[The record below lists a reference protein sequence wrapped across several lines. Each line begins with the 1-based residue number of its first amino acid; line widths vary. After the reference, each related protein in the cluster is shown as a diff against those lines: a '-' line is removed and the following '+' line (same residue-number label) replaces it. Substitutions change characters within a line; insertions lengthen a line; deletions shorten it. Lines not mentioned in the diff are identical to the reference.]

1 MNLQDLKLWQRELAL
16 ANAGY
21 LQDAPQPSL
30 CIVWEDPADLDA
42 PAKITTPSPQ
52 WLRMATLGGVLPPVE
67 AYHDARLSIELT
79 DGRSYQGVTYL
90 EAQDLRLFAKEKGEQ
105 VRQERV
111 TDYPVHAA
119 PVISSLTEQE
129 ALEYILKKDVPARAW
144 SKAHGASHNRPNF
157 VIAPRQALPGS
168 RFVRN
173 AWGLNPDPA
182 SPIEVSMER
191 ARELFCRQVANR
203 YLGLEAKLEKERGV
217 AMLTGEPVEEKLQ
230 QLRAVDLKD
239 LRRKAYEEVSTP
251 EGLETLVPEILNEP
265 PA

>member
-1 MNLQDLKLWQRELAL
+1 MQLQNLKLWQRELAL
-16 ANAGY
+16 LGAG
-21 LQDAPQPSL
+21 LLDNAPQPTQ

-129 ALEYILKKDVPARAW
+129 ALEYILYKDVPARAW

-157 VIAPRQALPGS
+157 VIAPRENVPTN

-173 AWGLNPDPA
+173 AWSLNPDPT
-182 SPIEVSMER
+182 SPIETDMLR
-191 ARELFCRQVANR
+191 ARDLFKQRVANQ
-203 YLGLEAKLEKERGV
+203 YLTRKRTLEERRAV
-217 AMLTGEPVEEKLQ
+217 AMLTGEPVEDQLAALEQIDLPALRRAADKAQTAEKL
-230 QLRAVDLKD
+230 
-239 LRRKAYEEVSTP
+239 EE
-251 EGLETLVPEILNEP
+251 LVPEPLRE
-265 PA
+265 A